1 MLLNLSLSFPY
12 LGNGNNSYLE
22 EICVL
27 VIILN
32 HIACVK
38 HLMILRLRSYK
49 SYSTN
54 VPFFGSPFLSSP
66 YPSLTY
72 FFKSNTVLAN
82 TMRQEAPCTLQLKL
96 SVA

>member
-12 LGNGNNSYLE
+12 LENGNYSYLE

-32 HIACVK
+32 HIAYVK
-38 HLMILRLRSYK
+38 YLMITYK

-54 VPFFGSPFLSSP
+54 VPFLALPFSL
-66 YPSLTY
+66 PSILH
-72 FFKSNTVLAN
+72 
-82 TMRQEAPCTLQLKL
+82 
-96 SVA
+96 